1 MDLLFQRYSDPMAL
15 LNLMIRSGR
24 LYAFIGEIVTIRNEE
39 TEDQVLWEYWL
50 HKDFERSFSE
60 FRASLEQSTEAGEED
75 LAAIVRQSQEI
86 LSRCVPDRDK

>member
-1 MDLLFQRYSDPMAL
+1 MTL
-15 LNLMIRSGR
+15 LNLMVHSGR
-24 LYAFIGEIVTIRNEE
+24 FYAFIGEVVAIRNEE

-86 LSRCVPDRDK
+86 LSCCVPSWNGE